1 MIDGRIP
8 MLMSNELEI
17 LERHLK
23 ILIHIRDNGP
33 VGILKISK
41 TLGFPIHK
49 VRYSFRVLHDEGLIR
64 PTKLGAVKTD
74 KVNRFMKELKVLMK
88 KLERI
93 C

>member
-1 MIDGRIP
+1 MSDMP

-23 ILIHIRDNGP
+23 ILIYIRDNGP

-41 TLGFPIHK
+41 KLGLPIHK
-49 VRYSFRVLHDEGLIR
+49 VRYSFRVLNDERLIR
-64 PTKLGAVKTD
+64 PTKMGAVKTD
-74 KVNRFMKELKVLMK
+74 KVERFMRELKVLMK
-88 KLERI
+88 KLEKI